1 MPSNVVQYPRLSP
14 PPVASVQEPPHALFA
29 QSVTHALDALNRILD
44 ADPTDVTYGERID
57 SPFVAQQLEA
67 AKFVLSLAR
76 TLDADTLSAA
86 RPKSIRARQKR
97 LATLQ
102 AEIEELKLEALRV
115 QAEAS
120 VAALKRRPR

>member
-1 MPSNVVQYPRLSP
+1 MSNVAQFPRSAAP
-14 PPVASVQEPPHALFA
+14 AVVPAQEPPHALFA
-29 QSVTHALDALNRILD
+29 QSVTNALDALNRILE

-57 SPFVAQQLEA
+57 SPFVAQQLDA
-67 AKFVLSLAR
+67 AKFVLNLAR
-76 TLDADTLSAA
+76 TLDADALSAA
-86 RPKSIRARQKR
+86 RSKSARARQKR

-102 AEIEELKLEALRV
+102 SEIEELKLEATRV